1 QSGIEAILSSGTSS
15 ANLDRPLQ
23 ADGTCLGIH
32 NAPASLLLSE
42 DASGVSVLCTAT
54 MDPLVIA
61 GGSGTAIPSPSMAL
75 ALSNALL
82 KTTPPRRILRLGRL
96 ESGGNVVSGFLRLEF
111 GLYLI
116 LPALPDPYAANTDF
130 RDLVQRDAPRGMLTA
145 RVDWT
150 APEQPNL
157 TLSLLPT

>member
-1 QSGIEAILSSGTSS
+1 
-15 ANLDRPLQ
+15 
-23 ADGTCLGIH
+23 
-32 NAPASLLLSE
+32 
-42 DASGVSVLCTAT
+42 
-54 MDPLVIA
+54 
-61 GGSGTAIPSPSMAL
+61 AIPSPSMAL

-82 KTTPPRRILRLGRL
+82 KTTPPRTILLLGRL

-116 LPALPDPYAANTDF
+116 LPALPDPYAANADF

-157 TLSLLPT
+157 TLSLLPTSAELLAPALTGGEPQAAGEDSEREARLRAIFDLTVSATREQFLLLDVSSN